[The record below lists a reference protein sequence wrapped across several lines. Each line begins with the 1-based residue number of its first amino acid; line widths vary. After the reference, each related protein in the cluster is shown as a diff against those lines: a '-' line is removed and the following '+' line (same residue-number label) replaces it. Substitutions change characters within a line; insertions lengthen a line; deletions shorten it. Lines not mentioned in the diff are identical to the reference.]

1 MANFDKAILHSL
13 KWEGGYVND
22 PSDSGGETKYGISK
36 RSFPDVDIKNLT
48 LDEAKNIYLKNYWNP
63 LYTQIKDESLAIKLF
78 DLGINL
84 GVAKAVI
91 LLQSAIYD
99 FEPINKIDGK
109 FGKIT
114 LELTNKY
121 SDLDLYDAYISKVEL
136 YYRHITVKSPKNLK
150 FLKGWLNRL
159 KHKP

>member
-1 MANFDKAILHSL
+1 VASFDKAILHSL

-36 RSFPDVDIKNLT
+36 KSFPDVDIKNLT

-91 LLQSAIYD
+91 LLQKAIYNY
-99 FEPINKIDGK
+99 ETITMDGK
-109 FGKIT
+109 FGNKT
-114 LELTNKY
+114 LSLVNKY
-121 SDLDLYDAYISKVEL
+121 SNLDLYNAYIDEVKF
-136 YYRHITVKSPKNLK
+136 YYNHIVAKNPKNVK
-150 FLKGWLNRL
+150 FLRGWLNRL
-159 KHKP
+159 RHKP

>member
-13 KWEGGYVND
+13 QWEGGYVND

-91 LLQSAIYD
+91 LLQNAVYD

-109 FGKIT
+109 LGKIT

-121 SDLDLYDAYISKVEL
+121 SDLGLYDAYIGKVEF
-136 YYRHITVKSPKNLK
+136 YYRQITVKSPKNLK

-159 KHKP
+159 RHKP